1 MKKFLL
7 FSCLLLSICAFCR
20 AQFYERQLISPAG
33 DYFAEANVQM
43 TWVLGDLV
51 TGAFD
56 IGQLIVPYGV
66 DVPQYDDLSS
76 LVTLF
81 PNPTSDKVYLILK
94 MDNIENCSYW
104 LYDILGREIQNG
116 NLVSDQSE
124 LSLSSFESGV
134 YILRIIKENTLV
146 QEFKIIKQ

>member
-7 FSCLLLSICAFCR
+7 FSCLLLSICVLGR

-51 TGAFD
+51 TGAYD
-56 IGQLIVPYGV
+56 IGQLIVPYGT
-66 DVPQYDDLSS
+66 DVKPLDESAS
-76 LVTLF
+76 VTIY
-81 PNPTSDKVYLILK
+81 PNPTSDKVYLLLNTKDIK
-94 MDNIENCSYW
+94 NCTYW

-116 NLVSDQSE
+116 NITSDQTE
-124 LSLSSFESGV
+124 LDFTPFESGV
-134 YILRIIKENTLV
+134 YILRLIKEKTLV
-146 QEFKIIKQ
+146 QDFKIIKQ